1 MNQQKKIPFNLF
13 SIKTVA
19 GTAVFV
25 LFCGLFL
32 SSCVAE
38 DKSLKVMN
46 YNIRVGVGGAKERL
60 PVREGLNRVKNVVE
74 DISPDVLFTQETEK
88 GAGRTDYV
96 DQIDWFMTE
105 LNFQHG
111 GFAPAIKE
119 ATWEYGVAVFSKFD
133 SKTSVRR
140 IKLFKPDYSETH
152 PEYPDYFSE
161 QRVLCEFKQEI
172 DGQLVYFYNT
182 HLGLTADQRQKQ
194 IEEIASIIREVSD
207 EPVILGGDFNAE
219 ADAPEMAPLHEL
231 MSEAFSAADVPR
243 EERKTFPGGLA
254 PNKAIDT
261 FFVTDS
267 VEIKDVW
274 TVRDETLASDHN
286 PVIMEVIITK

>member
-13 SIKTVA
+13 SIKAVA
-19 GTAVFV
+19 GATVFI
-25 LFCGLFL
+25 LCCGLFL

-38 DKSLKVMN
+38 DKPLKVMT
-46 YNIRVGVGGAKERL
+46 YNIRVGVGGGQERL
-60 PVREGLNRVKNVVE
+60 PVREGLGRLKNVVD

-88 GAGRTDYV
+88 GAGRTDYL
-96 DQIDWFMTE
+96 DQINWVMTE
-105 LNFQHG
+105 LDFQHG

-140 IKLFKPDYSETH
+140 IKLYKPDYSETH

-161 QRVLCEFKQEI
+161 QRVLCEFKQKTG
-172 DGQLVYFYNT
+172 DQLVYFYNT
-182 HLGLTADQRQKQ
+182 HLGLTADQREKQ
-194 IEEIASIIREVSD
+194 IQEIASIIREVSG

-219 ADAPEMAPLHEL
+219 PDAPEMAPLHEL
-231 MSEAFSAADVPR
+231 MTEAFAAAGVPG
-243 EERKTFPGGLA
+243 EESKTYPGGPA

-261 FFVTDS
+261 FFVTGS
-267 VEIKDVW
+267 VQIKDVR
-274 TVRDETLASDHN
+274 TIRDKTLASDHN
-286 PVIMEVIITK
+286 PVIMEVIIKK